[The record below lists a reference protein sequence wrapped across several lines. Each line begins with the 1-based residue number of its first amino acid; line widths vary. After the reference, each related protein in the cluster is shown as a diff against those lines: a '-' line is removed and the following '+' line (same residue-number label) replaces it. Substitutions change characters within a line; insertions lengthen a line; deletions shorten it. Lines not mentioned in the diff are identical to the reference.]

1 MSQLIRIS
9 TLLAAFAAA
18 GCVANAD
25 VGETSS
31 AAAEPASS
39 LYSEM
44 HAAIPASPA
53 QNKFFDY
60 N

>member
-1 MSQLIRIS
+1 MSQLIRIAA
-9 TLLAAFAAA
+9 LLAASAAA

-25 VGETSS
+25 VGQTSS
-31 AAAEPASS
+31 AAAQPASS

-44 HAAIPASPA
+44 HAAIPADPA
-53 QNKFFDY
+53 QDKFFEY